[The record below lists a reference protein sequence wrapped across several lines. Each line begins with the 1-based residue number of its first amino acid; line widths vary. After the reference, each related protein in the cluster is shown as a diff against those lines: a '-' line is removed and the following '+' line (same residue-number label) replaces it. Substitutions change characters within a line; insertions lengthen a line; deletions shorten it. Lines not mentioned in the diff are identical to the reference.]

1 MVATRAT
8 RIAAAR
14 QRCLSNDVMGDVLGY
29 LSPEEAWQI
38 GAISKAWLEP
48 RARALRGKL
57 RMVRRVGPFGYDC
70 GVTALDKGG
79 VVVANYEGFRLEFF
93 SRDGDPTKMI
103 GSDRSQVI
111 DTPTATAFCS
121 DGKVWVIEKDLDTV
135 VLMDLDS
142 RKRFAELDKAFY
154 ASAQDL
160 AIAGDR
166 LLVLYHDTRFSNRF
180 ARAKGGISVYDV
192 VTGEHRFQFGCD
204 SPSLSLER
212 ALIRPSSLVVS
223 GDLVYVADSRAHAI
237 KVFNHETGAFVRK
250 FGAATPQID
259 LEDWE
264 DFEDVV
270 NGSIEAIE
278 KLENLRPG
286 GFLWPFGV
294 AVAHGRMYVSERL
307 GRRIQV
313 LALPDGKP
321 LQVIESPDGEMLGRL
336 CVDGENV
343 WSLGPKEEMTYGHI
357 FAPYL
362 PDPAIAE
369 ADRRARAEAAASRQA
384 EERLAEEAARAF
396 VLASSDLVEG
406 TAAFDAAVAAARE
419 LARTF

>member
-57 RMVRRVGPFGYDC
+57 RVVRRVGPFGYEC
-70 GVTALDKGG
+70 GVTALDGGG
-79 VVVANYEGFRLEFF
+79 VVVANYNKFRLEFY
-93 SRDGDPTKMI
+93 SRDGELTEMI
-103 GSDRSQVI
+103 DEDTRFF
-111 DTPTATAFCS
+111 DTPTATAFRS
-121 DGKVWVIEKDLDTV
+121 DGKVWVLEKDSDTV

-142 RKRFAELDKAFY
+142 RERLAELDNAFY
-154 ASAQDL
+154 AFAEDL

-166 LLVLYHDTRFSNRF
+166 LLVLYDDNRFSNRF
-180 ARAKGGISVYDV
+180 ARATGGISVYDV
-192 VTGEHRFQFGCD
+192 VTGEHRFSFGCD
-204 SPSLSLER
+204 SPSLSIER
-212 ALIRPSSLVVS
+212 VLVRPSSLVVS

-237 KVFNHETGAFVRK
+237 KVFNHETGAFVRT
-250 FGAATPQID
+250 FGATTPQID
-259 LEDWE
+259 IEDWE
-264 DFEDVV
+264 GFGVE
-270 NGSIEAIE
+270 GSIEELE
-278 KLENLRPG
+278 KLRPG
-286 GFLWPFGV
+286 EFLWPFGV
-294 AVAHGRMYVSERL
+294 DVAHGRMYVSERL

-343 WSLGPKEEMTYGHI
+343 WCLGPYSRDTHCHI

-362 PDPAIAE
+362 SDPAIAE
-369 ADRRARAEAAASRQA
+369 ADRRARAEAAASR
-384 EERLAEEAARAF
+384 RTEEAARAF
-396 VLASSDLVEG
+396 VLASSDRRRRRR
-406 TAAFDAAVAAARE
+406 AASWP
-419 LARTF
+419 